1 MTVISKLLKL
11 MVKCTILERIEC
23 CLHRNME
30 ICESNWIKGKTSK
43 YHVWQSQCLSLRS
56 AHGIEPLQND
66 IQLTTLV
73 LVHMQELHGSPKVW
87 TWTWVVLMLALVAT
101 GANSYNNGATKFRKT
116 CPCNSCRLLDQY
128 VTTIKIENE
137 WPTLIASNHFFE
149 LVLFHWYHQI
159 FSWNWI
165 SMNHS
170 STQVLFTPKRDS
182 GTVILRASSTVHGGL
197 RAGWFKPKAL
207 CKIPGW
213 KY

>member
-30 ICESNWIKGKTSK
+30 IRYVTCESNWIKGKTSK

-128 VTTIKIENE
+128 VTTIKIEIE
-137 WPTLIASNHFFE
+137 WPTLIASNHFFWTGFVP
-149 LVLFHWYHQI
+149 LISPDIFLKLNFHE
-159 FSWNWI
+159 SPVNP
-165 SMNHS
+165 
-170 STQVLFTPKRDS
+170 STL
-182 GTVILRASSTVHGGL
+182 H
-197 RAGWFKPKAL
+197 PKARQWYGHSPCVQHGSWWPQSGL
-207 CKIPGW
+207 IQTKSVV
-213 KY
+213 